1 MVSFDIHGVTDD
13 HFMKTLAEELTSQ
26 CGEIRF
32 TKLIH
37 EMIWVSFVNNQDALE
52 AVKLGPLKVMIYF
65 QNCSILSH
73 FVLLI
78 LPETPIFQNE
88 TPLPNI

>member
-1 MVSFDIHGVTDD
+1 MVSFDIQGVTDE

-52 AVKLGPLKVMIYF
+52 AVKQGPLKVIIY
-65 QNCSILSH
+65 L
-73 FVLLI
+73 
-78 LPETPIFQNE
+78 
-88 TPLPNI
+88 NISKIVKF